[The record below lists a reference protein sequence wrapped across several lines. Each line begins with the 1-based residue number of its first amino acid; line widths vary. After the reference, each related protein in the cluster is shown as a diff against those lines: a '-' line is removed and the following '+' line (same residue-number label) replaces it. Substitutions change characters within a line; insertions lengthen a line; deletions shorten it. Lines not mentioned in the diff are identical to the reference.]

1 MLKSLK
7 ALWRDDDG
15 PTTVEYALL
24 LVLVCLVA
32 IGAWQILGQNVN
44 TAAQTAADEMPATM
58 GGTTTTS

>member
-7 ALWRDDDG
+7 ALWMDDDG

-32 IGAWQILGQNVN
+32 IGAWTLLGEKVRD
-44 TAAQTAADEMPATM
+44 AAQSAADEMPDPIATP
-58 GGTTTTS
+58 

>member
-7 ALWRDDDG
+7 ALWMDDDG

-32 IGAWQILGQNVN
+32 IGAWTLLGGNVRD
-44 TAAQTAADEMPATM
+44 AAQSAADTMPVAVQ
-58 GGTTTTS
+58 